1 MTRRAGWITVLTV
14 GTLCGCA
21 ESEQLPQHTVPGGD
35 AERGRLLVSAY
46 GCGSCHIIPGISG
59 ADGVVGPP
67 LTDWAGRQWIAG
79 NLWNEP
85 GNLIAWLHDP
95 QAIEPGTAMPSQGV
109 TEEEAAH
116 MAAYLYTLDAPTLGP
131 PHPFPLRWLESI
143 GHVRRTGP
151 ND

>member
-1 MTRRAGWITVLTV
+1 MTIAARWTA
-14 GTLCGCA
+14 TLALATLGACA
-21 ESEQLPQHTVPGGD
+21 ESEHPAQHTVPGGD
-35 AERGRLLVSAY
+35 VERGELLIAAY

-67 LTDWAGRQWIAG
+67 LTDWAARQWIAG

-85 GNLIAWLHDP
+85 ANLVAWLHDP
-95 QAIEPGTAMPSQGV
+95 QAIEPGTGMPSQGV

-116 MAAYLYTLDAPTLGP
+116 MAAYLYTLGAPSLGP
-131 PHPFPLRWLESI
+131 PHPFPLRWLEAL

>member
-1 MTRRAGWITVLTV
+1 MTRRPRWITVLIV

-21 ESEQLPQHTVPGGD
+21 ASEQSPQHTVPGGD

-59 ADGVVGPP
+59 AEGVVGPP

-85 GNLIAWLHDP
+85 ANLVTWLHDP

-109 TEEEAAH
+109 TEDEAAH

-131 PHPFPLRWLESI
+131 PHPFPLRWLEAM

>member
-1 MTRRAGWITVLTV
+1 MTGRARRVIGLALLGLCACSQPEAPAYQTV
-14 GTLCGCA
+14 A
-21 ESEQLPQHTVPGGD
+21 GGD
-35 AERGRLLVSAY
+35 VERGKLLVNAY

-79 NLWNEP
+79 RLWNEP
-85 GNLIAWLHDP
+85 ANLVAWLHDP

-109 TEEEAAH
+109 TEVEAVH
-116 MAAYLYTLDAPTLGP
+116 IAAFLYTLGEPALGP
-131 PHPFPLRWLESI
+131 PHPLSLRWLEAL